1 MFDAP
6 KIPIFLETPIL
17 IYQKFHCLMFF
28 VVISLA
34 YYLFYLYICAVMNYS
49 HGKQKD
55 VVVHEQVNQ
64 RFVSI

>member
-28 VVISLA
+28 VVLFKA
-34 YYLFYLYICAVMNYS
+34 YYPFSLYICA
-49 HGKQKD
+49 K
-55 VVVHEQVNQ
+55 
-64 RFVSI
+64 